1 MSSNTLDVFDIEYRR
16 EAVVNFIKDL
26 IDGRLKVYRPNS
38 ETKEGRTMI
47 GNLVT
52 LSDNIELYVS
62 GKLSSKGQRDK
73 VEFDI
78 FSEIVV
84 LALASRIERPP
95 NPNVTGEIERL
106 HDKIDSTNK
115 LLKAI
120 LLELIK
126 PSEKS

>member
-1 MSSNTLDVFDIEYRR
+1 MKNNTLDVFDVEYRR

-26 IDGRLKVYRPNS
+26 IEGRLKVYRPNS
-38 ETKEGRTMI
+38 ETKEGQSLI
-47 GNLVT
+47 ESLIT

-62 GKLSSKGQRDK
+62 GKLKSKEQRDK

-84 LALASRIERPP
+84 LALSDRITRPP
-95 NPNVTGEIERL
+95 VQDVTEEIERL
-106 HDKIDSTNK
+106 HEKIDSTNK

-126 PSEKS
+126 PSEK